1 MKMERTI
8 EDLIADLKST
18 DDFTR
23 EEAIGELEM
32 KGDEVVDPL
41 IDALSDRN
49 KNVKIAAIQ
58 ILANIGDEKAIEP
71 IIGTLK
77 DPNKLVRREAS
88 TALTN
93 MGDAAVEPLIGVLDD
108 PNWRVRGAACWA
120 LGGLNAAEAVPKLEE
135 LLDDEKSFVRAGA
148 EFAIKKLK

>member
-1 MKMERTI
+1 MEKTT
-8 EDLIADLKST
+8 EELIADLKST

-23 EEAIGELEM
+23 EEAIGMLEM

-41 IDALSDRN
+41 IESLGERD

-58 ILANIGDEKAIEP
+58 ILANIGDDKAIEP

-93 MGDAAVEPLIGVLDD
+93 MGDAAVEPLIAVLDD
-108 PNWRVRGAACWA
+108 SNWRVRGAACWA
-120 LGGLNAAEAVPKLEE
+120 LGSLNAPQAVPKIEG

-148 EFAIKKLK
+148 EFALKNLK

>member
-58 ILANIGDEKAIEP
+58 ILANIGDEKAI
-71 IIGTLK
+71 
-77 DPNKLVRREAS
+77 DEAKTIYLQS
-88 TALTN
+88 SGESGFLLEKTPT
-93 MGDAAVEPLIGVLDD
+93 
-108 PNWRVRGAACWA
+108 
-120 LGGLNAAEAVPKLEE
+120 GLSK
-135 LLDDEKSFVRAGA
+135 RH
-148 EFAIKKLK
+148 